1 MTIAR
6 SLIIIAAILAPALAW
21 MTWHGYQ
28 AAEGGGVLPPAPHHI
43 VRPST
48 EHLDLVV
55 AVALQY
61 EGRPAISQQVRLNH
75 NDKERFAQH
84 FATIAPAKGW
94 YAHAAREHLIEVVM
108 PAGEIDELTDIES
121 DRLEWVLAHNTKPDT
136 PAKGPSSLDLV
147 KVHLSIRRA
156 DPSQRTLLVLGTMA
170 TFYTASIIAA
180 VGVALAANEVYSSI
194 KNRKDSKTSTRKDA
208 DL

>member
-6 SLIIIAAILAPALAW
+6 SLIIITAILTPTLAW
-21 MTWHGYQ
+21 MTWQGYQ
-28 AAEGGGVLPPAPHHI
+28 ASEGGGVLPPAPHHI

-61 EGRPAISQQVRLNH
+61 EGRKAISKQVRLNH
-75 NDKERFAQH
+75 NDRERFAQH

-94 YAHAAREHLIEVVM
+94 YAHAAREHLIKVVM
-108 PAGEIDELTDIES
+108 PAGETDELTDMER
-121 DRLEWVLAHNTKPDT
+121 DPLEWVLAHETKQDT
-136 PAKGPSSLDLV
+136 PAKEPSSLDLV
-147 KVHLSIRRA
+147 KVDLSVRTA
-156 DPSQRTLLVLGTMA
+156 DPSQRTMLVLGTMA
-170 TFYTASIIAA
+170 AFYAASITA
-180 VGVALAANEVYSSI
+180 VAGAALAANEVYSSI